1 MPMSALNTAIA
12 QPAQPLPLHVAPR
25 GEYWIEPLEDGT
37 HVLIRP
43 LREDDRERE
52 RAFINRLS
60 PEARHNRFLGEF
72 REVAPSLLQQLMDVD
87 DHDRVALVALAHVD
101 GELLEVGISRYA
113 RVSDEK
119 GEFAVTVA
127 DEWLRRGLGS
137 VLLRH
142 LIEAAKRNGIRGL
155 YSIDSASNAGMRGL
169 ARRFGMQ
176 RRRDEDD
183 PTQVVHK
190 LAL

>member
-1 MPMSALNTAIA
+1 MSALTNAVA
-12 QPAQPLPLHVAPR
+12 QSAHHELPFHAAPR

-52 RAFINRLS
+52 RTFINRLS

-72 REVAPSLLQQLMDVD
+72 REVAPALLDQLMDVD

-101 GELLEVGISRYA
+101 GELIEVGISRYA
-113 RVSDEK
+113 RVSADK

-142 LIEAAKRNGIRGL
+142 LVEAARRNGIRGL

-176 RRRDEDD
+176 RRRDEED

>member
-1 MPMSALNTAIA
+1 MSALNSALVA
-12 QPAQPLPLHVAPR
+12 KPLHQSPR
-25 GEYWIEPLEDGT
+25 GDYWIEPLEDGT

-43 LREDDRERE
+43 LREEDRERE

-72 REVAPSLLQQLMDVD
+72 REVAPALLNQLMDVD
-87 DHDRVALVALAHVD
+87 DKDRVALVALAHVD

-113 RVSDEK
+113 KVGEL
-119 GEFAVTVA
+119 GQCEFAVTVA

-137 VLLRH
+137 ILFEH
-142 LIEAAKRNGIRGL
+142 LADSARRNGFRQL

-169 ARRFGMQ
+169 ARKLGLQ
-176 RRRDEDD
+176 RRRDAED
-183 PTQVVHK
+183 PTQVIHR
-190 LAL
+190 LDL